1 MDSWYGEGSRQ
12 YPPGS
17 NSYVI
22 GLCTGSFAA
31 AAISTSQT
39 ISELLPAGI
48 EAVLVAFRTGL
59 RSWEARNDIEH
70 CSVASPVWSV
80 SVGMQEEQ
88 ASTSL
93 DEFCKAE
100 VCTFRDVED
109 VYLQY

>member
-1 MDSWYGEGSRQ
+1 M
-12 YPPGS
+12 
-17 NSYVI
+17 

-70 CSVASPVWSV
+70 CSVTSPVWSV

-93 DEFCKAE
+93 KAFSKAE
-100 VCTFRDVED
+100 VYTFRDFED
-109 VYLQY
+109 SN